1 MKVFQISINEQY
13 DQIAQFSSI
22 KGIQTRRGNILFDPV
37 KNMFFIIFNFELL
50 RKISEHQ
57 TSRKCFCGGFED
69 HLQISTWEDGFRII
83 KDRYEIT

>member
-50 RKISEHQ
+50 RKI
-57 TSRKCFCGGFED
+57 
-69 HLQISTWEDGFRII
+69 
-83 KDRYEIT
+83 